1 MLTEADTCRIYVLP
15 AIYAAGWTDEQIREQ
30 QTFTHGRIIV
40 GGGKVRRA
48 KPKRLDYLLS
58 LKRDLPLAVV
68 EAKAE
73 DALPGD
79 GLQQAKD
86 YAEILDVKFAYSTN
100 GPGIIEHDYTTG
112 LESVLADYPSPTE
125 LWRRYC

>member
-15 AIYAAGWTDEQIREQ
+15 ALYAAGWSDEQIREQ

-40 GGGKVRRA
+40 AGGKVRRA

-58 LKRDLPLAVV
+58 LRRDLPLAVV

-73 DALPGD
+73 DELPAAGYN
-79 GLQQAKD
+79 KPR
-86 YAEILDVKFAYSTN
+86 IMPRFWT
-100 GPGIIEHDYTTG
+100 
-112 LESVLADYPSPTE
+112 
-125 LWRRYC
+125 